1 MRSIEDKA
9 NQTYLRHVVYKK
21 MKVAAAFAC
30 LLPAASAFVPVAR
43 HAALRKT
50 TVNMGFD
57 MEASI
62 QKSE

>member
-1 MRSIEDKA
+1 
-9 NQTYLRHVVYKK
+9 